1 MKYQKIMALALSACM
16 MLACT
21 SALGEGIIGSISGV
35 KEGGDIMAADQ
46 GRLAMEDDDNAQ
58 TDSTN
63 QPDATNAPDATQP
76 AYAIDENARRL
87 YLKLKD
93 EAPIQEG
100 WTDTVRGRFD
110 GDDAGRA
117 RLGGVGHKARKR
129 HNGAEVGARP
139 ERFPARGRGR
149 HKRGHI
155 ARR

>member
-58 TDSTN
+58 TDSIN

-100 WTDTVRGRFD
+100 WQIQFA
-110 GDDAGRA
+110 GDSTLMMLAAPDLA
-117 RLGGVGHKARKR
+117 VWDIK
-129 HNGAEVGARP
+129 P
-139 ERFPARGRGR
+139 ESG
-149 HKRGHI
+149 I
-155 ARR
+155 M